1 MRQNESIDEGEPFI
15 HQKHSYN
22 IEGRKEQD
30 LQMTEGN
37 KAEEQKETQAALPI
51 DDMMI
56 IQSNNV
62 NEPMTP

>member
-1 MRQNESIDEGEPFI
+1 MIDDGEPII
-15 HQKHSYN
+15 HQSNSYN
-22 IEGRKEQD
+22 IEGRREQD
-30 LQMTEGN
+30 LQMTEDN
-37 KAEEQKETQAALPI
+37 KAEEQKKTQAAPPV